1 MDYKKEN
8 TPLYVKKNSG
18 KILWEIG
25 VFIIKDIMK
34 FTITEEEKKSIRG
47 MYLLEQETSGTTPNT
62 QYMAAGTKFCFFGSC
77 RIDIKV
83 IDKTTS
89 QIITSKG
96 SEGTDV
102 NSLYPQVIKLI
113 QDELTTKKITGV
125 TLPTLEQLED
135 TSPKK

>member
-1 MDYKKEN
+1 M
-8 TPLYVKKNSG
+8 G
-18 KILWEIG
+18 KIPPIWEGYI
-25 VFIIKDIMK
+25 FITKEYIMK

-47 MYLLEQETSGTTPNT
+47 MYLLEQESTGATPNT

-102 NSLYPQVIKLI
+102 NSLYPQVIKLV
-113 QDELTTKKITGV
+113 QDELATKKIVGV
-125 TLPTLEQLED
+125 TLPTLEQLQD

>member
-1 MDYKKEN
+1 MNRSYSKIRHIQESNKRLEGRLISEQV
-8 TPLYVKKNSG
+8 PVSG
-18 KILWEIG
+18 E
-25 VFIIKDIMK
+25 
-34 FTITEEEKKSIRG
+34 
-47 MYLLEQETSGTTPNT
+47 TPNT
-62 QYMAAGTKFCFFGSC
+62 QYMVTGTKFCFFGSC

-89 QIITSKG
+89 QIITSQG
-96 SEGTDV
+96 SEGPDV

>member
-1 MDYKKEN
+1 MNRSY
-8 TPLYVKKNSG
+8 S
-18 KILWEIG
+18 KIRHIQESNQRLEGRLI
-25 VFIIKDIMK
+25 
-34 FTITEEEKKSIRG
+34 S
-47 MYLLEQETSGTTPNT
+47 EQETPNT

-89 QIITSKG
+89 QIITSQG
-96 SEGTDV
+96 SEGSDV
-102 NSLYPQVIKLI
+102 NSIYPQVIKLV